1 MKLKALLTMA
11 LVGLVGLA
19 EAGARKTED
28 SILKHSEPTN
38 AA

>member
-19 EAGARKTED
+19 EAGAAP
-28 SILKHSEPTN
+28 LKIASRRERRQK
-38 AA
+38 